1 MAAGGSNQGAGPRM
15 NQEARQQM
23 SMLPRMLQSIEVLQ
37 LGAQDLETW
46 LHDAAEQNEALRV
59 EEPEHTEPGL
69 RGAEGAAASDRH
81 EAMLRNQPDR
91 EPRIGEL
98 VEGQLAMLDLDHDD
112 RRWVH
117 HLCTCLDEGGYLSMG
132 DEELLT
138 GAAEAGLEPDPE
150 ALDRAL
156 GVLRSLEPRGLGAR
170 NAVEALVLQLDEQDP
185 DYGLLRRLLDD
196 FLEDLARNKLPQ
208 VARAMDLGIDDLQS
222 LLERLGALKS
232 RPAAELAA
240 TPAPLLRPDL
250 LILPRGDEFEVTLER
265 SSQPSV
271 TVDPDLEALARD
283 RAQDPEVRRY
293 LRGKIDRARGVVDA
307 VEARGATLLRI
318 AVRVAAHQGA
328 FLREGPGHLEP
339 LRMGQIAEELEV
351 HTSTVSRAVAG
362 TYVQTPFGIYP
373 LRHFFQASAGGPA
386 GTPEGA
392 AGGRPSPAKRAV
404 GDVREALRALI
415 AGEDPSAPLSDD
427 ELVGRLARAGIRLAR
442 RSVAKHRGELGIP
455 SSYRRRQYGTDP
467 TSR

>member
-1 MAAGGSNQGAGPRM
+1 MAAGTNNQGAGPRM

-23 SMLPRMLQSIEVLQ
+23 SMLPRMLQSIEVLH
-37 LGAQDLETW
+37 LGAQDLEAW

-59 EEPEHTEPGL
+59 EEPTHSEPGL
-69 RGAEGAAASDRH
+69 RGAEGVAASDRH

-91 EPRIGEL
+91 EPRIGER
-98 VEGQLAMLDLDHDD
+98 VEAQLAMLDLDADGRAWIHY
-112 RRWVH
+112 
-117 HLCTCLDEGGYLSMG
+117 LCSCLDEGGYLSLG
-132 DEELLT
+132 DEDLLR
-138 GAAEAGLEPDPE
+138 GAAEAGLPPDPE
-150 ALDRAL
+150 ALERAL
-156 GVLRSLEPRGLGAR
+156 EVLRGLEPRGLGAR
-170 NAVEALVLQLDEQDP
+170 NAVEALVLQLDERDP
-185 DYGLLRRLLDD
+185 DYALLRRLLDE

-222 LLERLGALKS
+222 LLARLGDLNS

-240 TPAPLLRPDL
+240 TPAPRLRPDI
-250 LILPRGDEFEVTLER
+250 LILPRGDEFEVSLER

-271 TVDPDLEALARD
+271 AVDPDLEALARD
-283 RAQDPEVRRY
+283 RTQDPEVRRY

-339 LRMGQIAEELEV
+339 LRMGQVADELEV

-373 LRHFFQASAGGPA
+373 LRHFFQASAG
-386 GTPEGA
+386 TPKRGRA
-392 AGGRPSPAKRAV
+392 DSAGGAKRAV
-404 GDVREALRALI
+404 GEVREALRELI
-415 AGEDPSAPLSDD
+415 ASEDPGSPLSDD
-427 ELVGRLARAGIRLAR
+427 ELVGRLAEQGIQLAR
-442 RSVAKHRGELGIP
+442 RSVAKHRGDLGIQ
-455 SSYRRRQYGTDP
+455 SSYRRRRYGTGP
-467 TSR
+467 GSR